1 MSCLKERALKVCRG
15 GEALDKEFGKLVRVF
30 TKNCYPVSKVKRIL
44 RSRKPFKKRVLD
56 NQDAVKLSLPF
67 IPEVSD
73 RIASVAR
80 RLGMA
85 VRYSKG
91 KSIGSLLVNSK
102 LDKVPVLD
110 QGSVVYKQSCEDC
123 GKVYSTSVRQVGRQ
137 WLGRRSTTEISGI
150 WT

>member
-85 VRYSKG
+85 VRYSKEERVLALFLSTLSWT
-91 KSIGSLLVNSK
+91 KSRSWT
-102 LDKVPVLD
+102 KVV
-110 QGSVVYKQSCEDC
+110 
-123 GKVYSTSVRQVGRQ
+123 
-137 WLGRRSTTEISGI
+137 
-150 WT
+150 